1 MAFIVDGN
9 NFLGY
14 AYPGQMRDPENR
26 MALARRLLAFAH
38 FTRTRVLLVFDG
50 RVTDDLAELTRG
62 DDKLRLVPPPEGES
76 ADAVIIELIDRPK
89 DRRHLTLV
97 SNDRALR
104 DYAREAGAPSLSC
117 REFDGRLKAALRER
131 KAGREMAKP
140 AARPS
145 SFEVGFWMD
154 VFTHRQAAETART
167 MGTGI
172 PKEDPPRSRKEK
184 TRR

>member
-14 AYPGQMRDPENR
+14 ACPGQIRDPENR

-38 FTRTRVLLVFDG
+38 FTRHRILLVFDG
-50 RVTDDLAELTRG
+50 RATDDLAALTGG
-62 DDKLRLVPPPEGES
+62 DDKLRVFLPPEGES
-76 ADAVIIELIDRPK
+76 ADEVIVELIDRQK

-97 SNDRALR
+97 SNDRELR
-104 DYAREAGAPSLSC
+104 AYAREAGAQLLPC

-140 AARPS
+140 EEKPS
-145 SFEVGFWMD
+145 PFEVGFWMD
-154 VFTHRQAAETART
+154 VFS
-167 MGTGI
+167 
-172 PKEDPPRSRKEK
+172 KKEK
-184 TRR
+184 KRP